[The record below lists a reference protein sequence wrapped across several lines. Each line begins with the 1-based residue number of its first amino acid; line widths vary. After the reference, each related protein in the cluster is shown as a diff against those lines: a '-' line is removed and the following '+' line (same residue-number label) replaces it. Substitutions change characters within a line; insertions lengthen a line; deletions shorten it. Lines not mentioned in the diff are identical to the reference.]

1 MFLLK
6 KLKFGLLRF
15 LVFFTTPFYSPGCM
29 LTIINIYFNFTIIIN
44 NSLNGVQAYC
54 AAIKQI
60 DLKYILGQNNYGDNV
75 FSCEFLT
82 SWPKNASRATN
93 AYSAATWRIGLKYL
107 A

>member
-1 MFLLK
+1 
-6 KLKFGLLRF
+6 
-15 LVFFTTPFYSPGCM
+15 M
-29 LTIINIYFNFTIIIN
+29 LAIIYIYFNFTIIIN

-82 SWPKNASRATN
+82 FCGQKMPV
-93 AYSAATWRIGLKYL
+93 GLQTHIVL
-107 A
+107 PPGESV